1 MTDEVPQCEQDPSPA
16 QYREHRRPQPRLQHV
31 PEGPEIR
38 RVADQLAKVLVNRPL
53 NAVWFRFPQLQA
65 QAASLLSSPI
75 RDVRSWGKAL
85 LIEFDDGRTLYSHN
99 QLYGR
104 WFVCKAGTRPATNR
118 DLRVVLETATHAALL
133 YSASEIDL
141 LQPGAWQVHPFLG
154 RLGPDVFAAST
165 TPAFLRR
172 RLLSPR
178 FAKRALGGLLMDQ
191 QFLAGL
197 GNYLRSEILFAA
209 GVHPDRRAGDL
220 DDATIALLARQ
231 IPAMAR
237 RAYLTAGETAP
248 KAWVR
253 ARKAAGRPH
262 RACRHLVFEREEE
275 PCAACGTSIR
285 RVDYSGRRLYLC
297 PTCQPEPLKP

>member
-1 MTDEVPQCEQDPSPA
+1 MADRLA
-16 QYREHRRPQPRLQHV
+16 Q
-31 PEGPEIR
+31 
-38 RVADQLAKVLVNRPL
+38 VLVGRPL
-53 NAVWFRFPQLQA
+53 RSVWFRFPHLQA
-65 QAASLLSSPI
+65 QAASLVPSRI

-104 WFVCKAGTRPATNR
+104 WYVRKAGIRPATNR

-154 RLGPDVFAAST
+154 RLGPDVFAAGT

-172 RLLSPR
+172 RLRSPR
-178 FAKRALGGLLMDQ
+178 FAKRSLGGLLMDQ

-197 GNYLRSEILFAA
+197 GNYLRSEILFSA
-209 GVHPDRRAGDL
+209 GVHPDRRVGEL
-220 DDATIALLARQ
+220 DDATVALLARQ
-231 IPAMAR
+231 IRALAR

-253 ARKAAGRPH
+253 ARKAAGLPR
-262 RACRHLVFEREEE
+262 RACRHLVFERDEE
-275 PCAACGTSIR
+275 PCATCGTGIR
-285 RVDYSGRRLYLC
+285 RIDCSGRRLYFC
-297 PTCQPEPLKP
+297 PNCQPAPTATMTRETS

>member
-1 MTDEVPQCEQDPSPA
+1 M
-16 QYREHRRPQPRLQHV
+16 

-38 RVADQLAKVLVNRPL
+38 RVADRLAKVLVERPL
-53 NAVWFRFPQLQA
+53 CAVWFRFPHLEAQAESLQA
-65 QAASLLSSPI
+65 SRV

-104 WFVCKAGTRPATNR
+104 WFVRKAGTRPATNR
-118 DLRVVLETATHAALL
+118 DLRVALETPTHAALL

-141 LQPGAWQVHPFLG
+141 LEAGEWQAHPFLS
-154 RLGPDVFAAST
+154 RLGPDVFADTT

-172 RLLSPR
+172 RLASPR
-178 FAKRALGGLLMDQ
+178 FRRRALGGLLMDQ

-197 GNYLRSEILFAA
+197 GNYLRSEILFTACL
-209 GVHPDRRAGDL
+209 HPDRRADDL
-220 DDATIALLARQ
+220 DDTELARLARQ
-231 IPAMAR
+231 IRALAR

-253 ARKAAGRPH
+253 ARQVAGLPR
-262 RACRHLVFEREEE
+262 RACRHLVFERDEE
-275 PCAACGTSIR
+275 PCATCGTGIR
-285 RVDYSGRRLYLC
+285 RIDYSGRRLYFC
-297 PTCQPEPLKP
+297 PSCQPAPNPSEKEAAS

>member
-1 MTDEVPQCEQDPSPA
+1 M
-16 QYREHRRPQPRLQHV
+16 

-38 RVADQLAKVLVNRPL
+38 RVADKLAKVLVARPL
-53 NAVWFRFPQLQA
+53 CAVWFRFSRLQA
-65 QAASLLSSPI
+65 QAESLQASHV
-75 RDVRSWGKAL
+75 RDIRSWGKAL
-85 LIEFDDGRTLYSHN
+85 LMEFDDGRTLYSHN

-104 WFVCKAGTRPATNR
+104 WFVRKAGTRPATNR
-118 DLRVVLETATHAALL
+118 DLRVVLETPSHAALL
-133 YSASEIDL
+133 YSASEIAL
-141 LQPGAWQVHPFLG
+141 LEPGEWQAHPFLC
-154 RLGPDVFAAST
+154 RLGPDVFADTT

-172 RLLSPR
+172 RLASPR

-220 DDATIALLARQ
+220 DDSTLALLARQ
-231 IPAMAR
+231 IRALAR

-248 KAWVR
+248 KAWVQ
-253 ARKAAGRPH
+253 ARRAAGLPR

-275 PCAACGTSIR
+275 PCATCGTSIR
-285 RVDYSGRRLYLC
+285 RIDYSGRRLYLC
-297 PTCQPEPLKP
+297 PNCQPAPLSSNPGEAP

>member
-1 MTDEVPQCEQDPSPA
+1 M
-16 QYREHRRPQPRLQHV
+16 

-38 RVADQLAKVLVNRPL
+38 RVADELAKVLVERPL
-53 NAVWFRFPQLQA
+53 TTVWFRFPHLQIHA
-65 QAASLLSSPI
+65 ESLEASRV

-85 LIEFDDGRTLYSHN
+85 LIEFEDGRTLYSHN

-104 WFVCKAGTRPATNR
+104 WFLRKAGTRPTTNR
-118 DLRVVLETATHAALL
+118 DLRVVLETPSHAALL

-141 LQPGAWQVHPFLG
+141 LEPGAWQAHPFLG
-154 RLGPDVFAAST
+154 RLGPDVFADSS

-172 RLLSPR
+172 RLASPR

-209 GVHPDRRAGDL
+209 RVHPDRRAGDL
-220 DDATIALLARQ
+220 DDATLAELCRQ
-231 IPAMAR
+231 IRALAR

-253 ARKAAGRPH
+253 ARRAAGLPR

-275 PCAACGTSIR
+275 PCAACGTPIR
-285 RVDYSGRRLYLC
+285 RMNYSGRRLYFC
-297 PTCQPEPLKP
+297 PNCQPAPTGSATGKSL